1 MRKQVVLVVMAVLA
15 NGLSAGPLGILPG
28 GVARAATDCLAA
40 PNAQS
45 PPGSHWY
52 YRVDRVNNRRCW
64 YLAPLGG
71 KVRPD
76 ASQVASPDLRRT
88 APPQSQPTATTPVE
102 QQPTLDATVQPLNA
116 VPPAEATFGQ
126 GSPGLSPA
134 ASDQPQPPGPDG
146 REVALTGA
154 PNSDAPSKANPEE
167 EMPPIWPVHDPA
179 ELAATEQPPTAAVK
193 PVYVLAVLAG
203 AFALAGFVGRAVF
216 KHAAARRSDRLH
228 GLDRPARHAMFARES
243 IPAVGRSGE
252 ATHWADIAHERF
264 LTRDPPRAVK
274 DALHR
279 LARASGATRRE
290 QRAPTAWETTSS
302 Q

>member
-1 MRKQVVLVVMAVLA
+1 MRKQVVLVVVVLA

-45 PPGSHWY
+45 PQGSHWY
-52 YRVDRVNNRRCW
+52 YRVDRVNKRRCW
-64 YLAPLGG
+64 YLAPQGG

-76 ASQVASPDLRRT
+76 ATQVASPDLRRT
-88 APPQSQPTATTPVE
+88 APPQSKPTATTPVE
-102 QQPTLDATVQPLNA
+102 QQPDATVQQSNA
-116 VPPAEATFGQ
+116 VPTAEATFGQ
-126 GSPGLSPA
+126 GSLRLSTP
-134 ASDQPQPPGPDG
+134 ASDQPQPPSPDG
-146 REVALTGA
+146 REVALPST
-154 PNSDAPSKANPEE
+154 PNSAAPSKADPEE
-167 EMPPIWPVHDPA
+167 EMPAIWPMHAAA
-179 ELAATEQPPTAAVK
+179 ELPATEQPAAAN

-203 AFALAGFVGRAVF
+203 AFALAGFVGRAIF
-216 KHAAARRSDRLH
+216 KHAAARRTDRLH
-228 GLDRPARHAMFARES
+228 ATDRPARHAMFARES
-243 IPAVGRSGE
+243 IPAVGRTGE
-252 ATHWADIAHERF
+252 AAHWADIAHER
-264 LTRDPPRAVK
+264 LMTRDPPRAVK

>member
-126 GSPGLSPA
+126 GSLGLSPA

-146 REVALTGA
+146 REVAPGRTRG
-154 PNSDAPSKANPEE
+154 NR
-167 EMPPIWPVHDPA
+167 
-179 ELAATEQPPTAAVK
+179 TAAHGCGK
-193 PVYVLAVLAG
+193 AG
-203 AFALAGFVGRAVF
+203 IRAGRPGRRVCACRLCRSRSF
-216 KHAAARRSDRLH
+216 QARGRSSVRSTSRARSA
-228 GLDRPARHAMFARES
+228 RPARDVCTREH
-243 IPAVGRSGE
+243 PGRRPQRRSNALGRHRSRTVFDTRSSPSGQ
-252 ATHWADIAHERF
+252 R
-264 LTRDPPRAVK
+264 RSPS
-274 DALHR
+274 
-279 LARASGATRRE
+279 ARASLGRNA
-290 QRAPTAWETTSS
+290 S
-302 Q
+302 